1 MRYSLFAIICLI
13 GAGFAG
19 AAGAESAASLVGTWR
34 ATAPAEDAA
43 VEAYLTFGADGQFC
57 GEERASATARQAFS
71 GRYRVAGE
79 QLFLEATAPEAQTS
93 DAVIT
98 FERPN
103 RVTLLYIDGAEMQL
117 VRTSGVHACVGGAPS
132 NLPPYA
138 AP

>member
-1 MRYSLFAIICLI
+1 MRYSLFAIISLI
-13 GAGFAG
+13 GVTLAG
-19 AAGAESAASLVGTWR
+19 AAGAESAGSLVGTWR

-71 GRYRVAGE
+71 GRYRVADE

-93 DAVIT
+93 DAVVT
-98 FERPN
+98 FESPN
-103 RVTLLYIDGAEMQL
+103 RVTLLYVDGVEMQL
-117 VRTSGVHACVGGAPS
+117 ARTRGVHACASGVPS